1 TVSLTHSLI
10 RSRSFQAWVVN
21 TASRPGIAG
30 VSHSGAYCVQ
40 NSRQPSGARAAA
52 PADMNSGRSPAAWAG
67 AIASAAA
74 SAAPA
79 RPAPSISAKFHFIL
93 WPLPVLEGHFSKK
106 RFDPPLISKSHFEDN
121 PSKQRDEYC
130 DHSTR
135 IQLKLKLL
143 QFESNAGVNPPT
155 PAGCRSCCAGAI
167 TVNARS
173 PRAGGTKSANNG
185 ADKGAGGGRRG
196 ARGAGAFTAR

>member
-1 TVSLTHSLI
+1 
-10 RSRSFQAWVVN
+10 
-21 TASRPGIAG
+21 
-30 VSHSGAYCVQ
+30 
-40 NSRQPSGARAAA
+40 
-52 PADMNSGRSPAAWAG
+52 
-67 AIASAAA
+67 
-74 SAAPA
+74 
-79 RPAPSISAKFHFIL
+79 L
-93 WPLPVLEGHFSKK
+93 WPLPVLEGHISHK
-106 RFDPPLISKSHFEDN
+106 RFESPLISQSHFEDN

-143 QFESNAGVNPPT
+143 QVESNAGVNPPT

-173 PRAGGTKSANNG
+173 PRAGGTKSANNV
-185 ADKGAGGGRRG
+185 ADKGAVGGRRG